1 MTINVHATYRDGL
14 IHPAVPLNLPDNTP
28 VEVTIV
34 ANDAN
39 TEALAVTDPPR
50 PAAPRI
56 TVDELRSLLAKHAVT
71 VGTLPVDFSRADIYS
86 DHD

>member
-34 ANDAN
+34 ASKGTVSAPPESDS
-39 TEALAVTDPPR
+39 PR
-50 PAAPRI
+50 PVAPRI

-71 VGTLPVDFSRADIYS
+71 IGTLPADFSRADIYS
-86 DHD
+86 NDD

>member
-34 ANDAN
+34 ASNGN
-39 TEALAVTDPPR
+39 VSTLPETDPPR
-50 PAAPRI
+50 PVAPRI
-56 TVDELRSLLAKHAVT
+56 SVEELRSLLAKHAVT
-71 VGTLPVDFSRADIYS
+71 IGTLPADFSRADIYS

>member
-14 IHPAVPLNLPDNTP
+14 IYPAVPLNLPDNTP
-28 VEVTIV
+28 VEVTVV
-34 ANDAN
+34 ASNGTVGAP
-39 TEALAVTDPPR
+39 TESDPPR
-50 PAAPRI
+50 PVAPRI

-71 VGTLPVDFSRADIYS
+71 IGTLPADFSRADIYS

>member
-14 IHPAVPLNLPDNTP
+14 IYPAVPLNLPDNTP

-34 ANDAN
+34 ANDK
-39 TEALAVTDPPR
+39 TKSSTSEGDPPQVVS
-50 PAAPRI
+50 PRF
-56 TVDELRSLLAKHAVT
+56 TRDQLRQRIAQHGVS

>member
-14 IHPAVPLNLPDNTP
+14 IHPAVPLNLPDSTP
-28 VEVTIV
+28 VEVTVV
-34 ANDAN
+34 ASDNGKDAMP
-39 TEALAVTDPPR
+39 TGDASQALSPR
-50 PAAPRI
+50 FTRDQLRERI
-56 TVDELRSLLAKHAVT
+56 AKYGVS